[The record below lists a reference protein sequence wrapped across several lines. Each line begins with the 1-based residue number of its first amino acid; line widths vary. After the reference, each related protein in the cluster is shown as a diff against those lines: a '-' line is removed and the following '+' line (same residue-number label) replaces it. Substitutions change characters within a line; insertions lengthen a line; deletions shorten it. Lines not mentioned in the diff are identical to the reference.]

1 MANCRVAARI
11 ATALLGLAAARP
23 VAADV
28 LGSDPGA
35 CRPGATGTAAL
46 VTVAG
51 FKDRKGRLRVQ
62 NYRGT
67 PEEFLASG
75 RYLRREQMPVSPA
88 GDMAVCL
95 PLPGPGAYAIVALHD
110 RDSNGKLSVWSDG
123 VGFSRNPRLGLSKPR
138 PEATVMDF
146 PAGITPV
153 RIVLNYRRG
162 LSVQPLQ

>member
-1 MANCRVAARI
+1 L
-11 ATALLGLAAARP
+11 ALIGLAAAHP
-23 VAADV
+23 AAADV

-35 CRPGATGTAAL
+35 CRPGAGGTAAL

-51 FKDRKGRLRVQ
+51 FKDREGRLRVQ

-75 RYLRREQMPVSPA
+75 RYLHREQMPVTPT
-88 GDMAVCL
+88 GDMALCL

-138 PEATVMDF
+138 PQTTLMNF
-146 PAGITPV
+146 PSGVTQV
-153 RIVLNYRRG
+153 RIVLNYRQG
-162 LSVQPLQ
+162 LSVRPLQ